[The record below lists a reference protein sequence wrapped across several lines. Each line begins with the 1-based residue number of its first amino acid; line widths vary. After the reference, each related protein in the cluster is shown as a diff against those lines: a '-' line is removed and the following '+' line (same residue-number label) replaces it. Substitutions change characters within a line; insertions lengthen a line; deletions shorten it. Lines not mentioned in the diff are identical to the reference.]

1 MITIDNNKSLNK
13 QRNTEKSYSTKNS
26 NLRILEF
33 DSTPTGN
40 TSSSQNN

>member
-1 MITIDNNKSLNK
+1 MITVDNNRGLNK
-13 QRNTEKSYSTKNS
+13 ERYTDHSSNTKNS